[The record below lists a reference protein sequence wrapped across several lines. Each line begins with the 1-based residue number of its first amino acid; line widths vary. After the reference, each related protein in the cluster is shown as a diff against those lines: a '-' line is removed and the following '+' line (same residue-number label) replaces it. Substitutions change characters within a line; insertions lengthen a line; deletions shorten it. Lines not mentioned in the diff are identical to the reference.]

1 MFELQYSLQSLTFIV
16 GIKNIIKIMQ
26 EFLEV
31 GIEIPCN
38 IFE

>member
-1 MFELQYSLQSLTFIV
+1 MFYQLISIQSLTFIV